1 LKPLRK
7 LIRLFLAGA
16 GVAALSLPAQA
27 APKPETK
34 PEAKPAAQT
43 AASKPAAGKP
53 AAKTPETRKPE
64 AKKPAPTSGQPVKQA
79 SAGARSVP
87 LPRARPDNVSLP
99 VATTP
104 AFAPAPVQMPP
115 AAFSPPARQAA
126 VTPPA
131 QPPVA
136 MPPSAPISA
145 ADLAA
150 VKQALDL
157 IRKGRISAASEIAR
171 STGDPAARK
180 LIEWAALRA
189 EDDDFIFERYA
200 AFIAGNP
207 GWPSLMQFRRKAE
220 AALWQNAAS
229 DAQVKQFFASQKPV
243 SAKGK
248 LALARVALSHGDRAH
263 AQQLVRDAWRND
275 SLSADMEK
283 RVLDAFG
290 PLLSAG
296 DHKARMD
303 RRLYSEDI
311 DEAMRAAQ
319 RLGASQ
325 VALAKARAAVVNKS
339 SNAKALLDA
348 VPADARN
355 DAAYLFT
362 MAQWLRRNDKIAE
375 AAQWMLKAP
384 NAPAAIHDPEEWW
397 TERRLLARKLL
408 DIGDPQTAFRI
419 SAAAA
424 IPEKE
429 HPRVEAL
436 FTTGWI
442 ALRFLNDPATA
453 MPYFARIAQAAE
465 HPASLARSY
474 YWQGR
479 AAEAQGKREDARR
492 FYEHGARYGT
502 AYYGQLARARLGAGE
517 IRLPPAPSGAHG
529 ARHDVVRA
537 IEILYAIDERDLV
550 ASAVADLADKATD
563 MHALAAVAALT
574 EKNQDARAMALLG
587 RTAIGRGL
595 PFEAYAYPIAGLPR
609 YNPVGPQVEPHIA
622 YAIARQE
629 SGFNPKAVSSANA
642 LGLMQVTPAAGKYI
656 AKKNGI
662 AFDQKRLL
670 NDPVYNVQMGAAE
683 LGDVIEAYR
692 GSYILAFVAYN
703 AGRGRVREW
712 TERYGDPR
720 DPKVDPV
727 DWVERIPFSET
738 RNYVQRVMENM
749 QIYRVRFGGSPK
761 LMIEADLRR
770 GMAAN

>member
-1 LKPLRK
+1 M
-7 LIRLFLAGA
+7 
-16 GVAALSLPAQA
+16 AARAF
-27 APKPETK
+27 APT
-34 PEAKPAAQT
+34 
-43 AASKPAAGKP
+43 
-53 AAKTPETRKPE
+53 
-64 AKKPAPTSGQPVKQA
+64 PAPTA
-79 SAGARSVP
+79 
-87 LPRARPDNVSLP
+87 
-99 VATTP
+99 
-104 AFAPAPVQMPP
+104 P
-115 AAFSPPARQAA
+115 AAFSTPPVRQAA
-126 VTPPA
+126 VTPPT
-131 QPPVA
+131 QSPLPVA
-136 MPPSAPISA
+136 AASTTSP

-150 VKQALDL
+150 VKQAIDL
-157 IRKGRISAASEIAR
+157 VRKGKNSAATDVIR
-171 STGDPAARK
+171 SVGDPVARK
-180 LIEWAALRA
+180 VIEWAVLRA
-189 EDDDFIFERYA
+189 EDDDFDFERYA
-200 AFIAGNP
+200 AFIANNP
-207 GWPSLMQFRRKAE
+207 GWPSLNQFRRKAE
-220 AALWQNAAS
+220 AALWQNGVS
-229 DAQVKQFFASQKPV
+229 DAHVRNFFASQKPV

-248 LALARVALSHGDRAH
+248 LALARTALAQGDRAQ
-263 AQQLVRDAWRND
+263 AQRLVRDAWRND

-283 RVLDAFG
+283 RTLDAFG
-290 PLLSAG
+290 ALLAAG

-303 RRLYSEDI
+303 RCLYSEDME
-311 DEAMRAAQ
+311 EAMRAAQ

-325 VALAKARAAVVNKS
+325 LALAKARGAVVKKS

-348 VPADARN
+348 VPADARD
-355 DAAYLFT
+355 DAAYIFT
-362 MAQWLRRNDKIAE
+362 MAQWLRRNDRIAE

-384 NAPAAIHDPEEWW
+384 NTAAAIHDPEEWW

-408 DIGDPQTAFRI
+408 DIGDPRTAFKV
-419 SAAAA
+419 AAHAA
-424 IPEKE
+424 MPDKE
-429 HPRVEAL
+429 HPRVEYL

-453 MPYFARIAQAAE
+453 MPYFARIAQDAE
-465 HPASLARSY
+465 HPASISRSY

-479 AAEAQGKREDARR
+479 TAEAQGRRDDARR
-492 FYEHGARYGT
+492 FYERGAQYPT
-502 AYYGQLARARLGAGE
+502 AYYGQLSRAKLGAGE
-517 IRLPPAPSGAHG
+517 MRMPPAPHPAANG
-529 ARHDVVRA
+529 ARLEITRA

-550 ASAVADLADKATD
+550 VSAVADLADKTTD
-563 MHALAAVAALT
+563 VAALAAVAALT
-574 EKNQDARAMALLG
+574 EKNKDPRAMVLLG
-587 RTAIGRGL
+587 RTAVGRGL

-629 SGFNPKAVSSANA
+629 SGFNPRAVSSANA

-662 AFDQKRLL
+662 AFDQRRLL

-703 AGRGRVREW
+703 AGRTRVREW
-712 TERYGDPR
+712 SERYGDPR

>member
-1 LKPLRK
+1 M
-7 LIRLFLAGA
+7 
-16 GVAALSLPAQA
+16 PA
-27 APKPETK
+27 T
-34 PEAKPAAQT
+34 PA
-43 AASKPAAGKP
+43 
-53 AAKTPETRKPE
+53 
-64 AKKPAPTSGQPVKQA
+64 
-79 SAGARSVP
+79 
-87 LPRARPDNVSLP
+87 
-99 VATTP
+99 VAT
-104 AFAPAPVQMPP
+104 
-115 AAFSPPARQAA
+115 SP
-126 VTPPA
+126 
-131 QPPVA
+131 
-136 MPPSAPISA
+136 

-150 VKQALDL
+150 VKQAIDL
-157 IRKGRISAASEIAR
+157 VRKGRNSAAGEIAR
-171 STGDPAARK
+171 SVGDPVARK
-180 LIEWAALRA
+180 LIDWVVLRA
-189 EDDDFIFERYA
+189 EDDDFNFERYA
-200 AFIAGNP
+200 AFIASNP
-207 GWPSLMQFRRKAE
+207 SWPSLMQFRRKAE

-229 DAQVKQFFASQKPV
+229 DAQVRHFFAAQKPV

-248 LALARVALSHGDRAH
+248 LALARAALNQGDRAH

-275 SLSADMEK
+275 SLSADMER

-303 RRLYSEDI
+303 RRLYAEDM

-319 RLGASQ
+319 RLGPSQ
-325 VALAKARAAVVNKS
+325 VALAKARGAVVNKS

-355 DAAYLFT
+355 DAAYIFT
-362 MAQWLRRNDKIAE
+362 MAQWLRRSDKIAE

-384 NAPAAIHDPEEWW
+384 SSATAIHDPEEWW

-408 DIGDPQTAFRI
+408 DIGEPQTAFRI
-419 SAAAA
+419 AAAA
-424 IPEKE
+424 ALPEKE
-429 HPRVEAL
+429 HPRVECL

-479 AAEAQGKREDARR
+479 TAEAQGKREEARR
-492 FYEHGARYGT
+492 FYEHGARYPT
-502 AYYGQLARARLGAGE
+502 AYYGQLARAKLGGGD
-517 IRLPPAPSGAHG
+517 IRLPPPPATHG
-529 ARHDVVRA
+529 ARPDIARA

-563 MHALAAVAALT
+563 THALAAVAALT

-595 PFEAYAYPIAGLPR
+595 PFEAYAYPVAGLPR

-770 GMAAN
+770 GMTAN

>member
-1 LKPLRK
+1 M
-7 LIRLFLAGA
+7 
-16 GVAALSLPAQA
+16 PA
-27 APKPETK
+27 T
-34 PEAKPAAQT
+34 PA
-43 AASKPAAGKP
+43 
-53 AAKTPETRKPE
+53 
-64 AKKPAPTSGQPVKQA
+64 
-79 SAGARSVP
+79 
-87 LPRARPDNVSLP
+87 
-99 VATTP
+99 VAT
-104 AFAPAPVQMPP
+104 
-115 AAFSPPARQAA
+115 SP
-126 VTPPA
+126 
-131 QPPVA
+131 
-136 MPPSAPISA
+136 

-150 VKQALDL
+150 VKQAIDL
-157 IRKGRISAASEIAR
+157 VRKGRNSAAGEIAR
-171 STGDPAARK
+171 SVGDPVARK
-180 LIEWAALRA
+180 LIDWVVLRA
-189 EDDDFIFERYA
+189 EDDDFNFERYA
-200 AFIAGNP
+200 AFIASNP
-207 GWPSLMQFRRKAE
+207 SWPSLMQFRRKAE

-229 DAQVKQFFASQKPV
+229 DAQVRHFFAAQKPV

-248 LALARVALSHGDRAH
+248 LALARAALNQGDRAH

-275 SLSADMEK
+275 SLSADMER

-303 RRLYSEDI
+303 RRLYAEDM

-319 RLGASQ
+319 RLGPSQ
-325 VALAKARAAVVNKS
+325 VALAKARGAVVNKS

-355 DAAYLFT
+355 DATYIFT
-362 MAQWLRRNDKIAE
+362 MAQWLRRSDKIAE

-384 NAPAAIHDPEEWW
+384 SSATAIHDPEEWW

-408 DIGDPQTAFRI
+408 DIGEPQTAFRI
-419 SAAAA
+419 AAAA
-424 IPEKE
+424 ALPEKE
-429 HPRVEAL
+429 HPRVECL

-479 AAEAQGKREDARR
+479 TAEAQGKREEARR
-492 FYEHGARYGT
+492 FYEHGARYPT
-502 AYYGQLARARLGAGE
+502 AYYGQLARAKLGGGD
-517 IRLPPAPSGAHG
+517 IRLPPPPATHG
-529 ARHDVVRA
+529 ARPDIARA

-563 MHALAAVAALT
+563 THALAAVAALT

-595 PFEAYAYPIAGLPR
+595 PFEAYAYPVAGLPR

-770 GMAAN
+770 GMTAN

>member
-1 LKPLRK
+1 M
-7 LIRLFLAGA
+7 
-16 GVAALSLPAQA
+16 
-27 APKPETK
+27 
-34 PEAKPAAQT
+34 AQT
-43 AASKPAAGKP
+43 
-53 AAKTPETRKPE
+53 TD
-64 AKKPAPTSGQPVKQA
+64 TSP
-79 SAGARSVP
+79 
-87 LPRARPDNVSLP
+87 
-99 VATTP
+99 
-104 AFAPAPVQMPP
+104 
-115 AAFSPPARQAA
+115 
-126 VTPPA
+126 
-131 QPPVA
+131 
-136 MPPSAPISA
+136 

-157 IRKGRISAASEIAR
+157 VRKGRNAAASELMR
-171 STGDPAARK
+171 SVGDPVARK
-180 LIEWAALRA
+180 LIDWAVLRA
-189 EDDDFIFERYA
+189 ETDDFIFERYA
-200 AFIAGNP
+200 AFIANNP
-207 GWPSLMQFRRKAE
+207 GWPSLVQFRRKAE
-220 AALWQNAAS
+220 AALWQNSAS
-229 DAQVKQFFASQKPV
+229 DAQIRSFFASQKPL

-248 LALARVALSHGDRAH
+248 LALARAALNQGDRNQ
-263 AQQLVRDAWRND
+263 AQHLVREAWRME
-275 SLSADMEK
+275 SFSADMEK
-283 RVLDAFG
+283 RTLDAFG
-290 PLLSAG
+290 ALLSAG

-303 RRLYSEDI
+303 RRLYAEDI
-311 DEAMRAAQ
+311 EEAMRSAQ
-319 RLGASQ
+319 RLGPSQ
-325 VALAKARAAVVNKS
+325 VAVAKARAAVVNKA

-355 DAAYLFT
+355 DAAYIFA

-384 NAPAAIHDPEEWW
+384 NTHAAIHDPEEWW

-419 SAAAA
+419 SSAAA

-429 HPRVEAL
+429 HPQVEAL
-436 FTTGWI
+436 FTSGWI
-442 ALRFLNDPATA
+442 ALRFLNDPAAA
-453 MPYFARIAQAAE
+453 MPYFARIARAAE

-479 AAEAQGKREDARR
+479 TAEAQGKRDEARR
-492 FYEHGARYGT
+492 FYEHGARYPT
-502 AYYGQLARARLGAGE
+502 AYYGQLARAKLGAGE
-517 IRLPPAPSGAHG
+517 LRVPPPPPMAAHAPRLE
-529 ARHDVVRA
+529 VVRA

-550 ASAVADLADKATD
+550 VSAVADLADKATD
-563 MHALAAVAALT
+563 MNALAAVAALT
-574 EKNQDARAMALLG
+574 EKHRDARAMVLLG
-587 RTAIGRGL
+587 RTAVGRGL

-629 SGFNPKAVSSANA
+629 SGFHPRAVSSANA

-761 LMIEADLRR
+761 LMIEADIRR

>member
-1 LKPLRK
+1 
-7 LIRLFLAGA
+7 
-16 GVAALSLPAQA
+16 V
-27 APKPETK
+27 
-34 PEAKPAAQT
+34 T
-43 AASKPAAGKP
+43 ASS
-53 AAKTPETRKPE
+53 T
-64 AKKPAPTSGQPVKQA
+64 TSQ
-79 SAGARSVP
+79 
-87 LPRARPDNVSLP
+87 
-99 VATTP
+99 
-104 AFAPAPVQMPP
+104 
-115 AAFSPPARQAA
+115 
-126 VTPPA
+126 
-131 QPPVA
+131 
-136 MPPSAPISA
+136 

-150 VKQALDL
+150 VKQAMDL
-157 IRKGRISAASEIAR
+157 VRKGKNSAASDVMRAV
-171 STGDPAARK
+171 SDPVARK
-180 LIEWAALRA
+180 LIDWAVLRA
-189 EDDDFIFERYA
+189 EDDDFNFDRYD
-200 AFIAGNP
+200 AFIAANP
-207 GWPSLMQFRRKAE
+207 GWPSITQFRRKAE

-229 DAQVKQFFASQKPV
+229 DPQIRAYFSAQKPV

-248 LALARVALSHGDRAH
+248 LAYARAALAQGDREL
-263 AQQLVRDAWRND
+263 AQRLVRDAWRND
-275 SLSADMEK
+275 SFSADMEK
-283 RVLDAFG
+283 RTLDAFG
-290 PLLSAG
+290 ALLSGG

-303 RRLYSEDI
+303 RRLYAEDM
-311 DEAMRAAQ
+311 DEATRAAQ

-325 VALAKARAAVVNKS
+325 VALAKARAAVVKKA

-355 DAAYLFT
+355 DAVYILT

-375 AAQWMLKAP
+375 AGQWMLKAP
-384 NAPAAIHDPEEWW
+384 TASAAILDPEEWW

-408 DIGDPQTAFRI
+408 DIGDPQTAFKVAA
-419 SAAAA
+419 SAAM
-424 IPEKE
+424 PNKE
-429 HPRVEAL
+429 HPRVEYL

-465 HPASLARSY
+465 HPASLARSH
-474 YWQGR
+474 YWQAR
-479 AAEAQGKREDARR
+479 TAEAAGRRDEARR
-492 FYEHGARYGT
+492 HYERGSQYPT
-502 AYYGQLARARLGAGE
+502 AYYGQLARAKLGAGE
-517 IRLPPAPSGAHG
+517 IRLPPPPAAHG
-529 ARHDVVRA
+529 ARLEIVRA
-537 IEILYAIDERDLV
+537 IEILYAIDERDLIV
-550 ASAVADLADKATD
+550 SAVADLADKTTD
-563 MHALAAVAALT
+563 IGALAMVAALT
-574 EKNQDARAMALLG
+574 EKNQDPRAMVLLG
-587 RTAIGRGL
+587 RTAVGRGL

-629 SGFNPKAVSSANA
+629 SGFNPRAISSANA

-738 RNYVQRVMENM
+738 RNYVQRVMENL
-749 QIYRVRFGGSPK
+749 QVYRVRFGGSTK
-761 LMIEADLRR
+761 VMIEADLRR

>member
-1 LKPLRK
+1 M
-7 LIRLFLAGA
+7 LIGRLIAATAL
-16 GVAALSLPAQA
+16 AALIVPVQA
-27 APKPETK
+27 APRPD
-34 PEAKPAAQT
+34 PRPDAKSAAASTPAARKS
-43 AASKPAAGKP
+43 APAIS
-53 AAKTPETRKPE
+53 E
-64 AKKPAPTSGQPVKQA
+64 AKKSDARKRPVTSAQPVKQI
-79 SAGARSVP
+79 SATTRSVP
-87 LPRARPDNVSLP
+87 LPRSRPETATLP

-104 AFAPAPVQMPP
+104 AFAPAPIQPPP
-115 AAFSPPARQAA
+115 AAFVQPNARQAA
-126 VTPPA
+126 VTPPMQSPIA
-131 QPPVA
+131 APPVA
-136 MPPSAPISA
+136 PVSAG
-145 ADLAA
+145 DLAA

-157 IRKGRISAASEIAR
+157 IRKRRNSAASDLAH
-171 STGDPAARK
+171 SVGDPAARR
-180 LIEWAALRA
+180 LIEWAVLRA
-189 EDDDFIFERYA
+189 EDDDFVFDRYA
-200 AFIAGNP
+200 SFIANNP

-220 AALWQNAAS
+220 AALWQNAAG
-229 DAQVKQFFASQKPV
+229 DAQVRDFFAAQHPV

-248 LALARVALSHGDRAH
+248 LALARAALNQGDRAL
-263 AQQLVRDAWRND
+263 AQRLVRDAWRND
-275 SLSADMEK
+275 SLSADME
-283 RVLDAFG
+283 RRILDAFG

-303 RRLYSEDI
+303 RRLYAEDM
-311 DEAMRAAQ
+311 DEATRAAQ
-319 RLGASQ
+319 RLGPAQ
-325 VALAKARAAVVNKS
+325 VALTKARGAVVSKS

-355 DAAYLFT
+355 DAAYIFT

-384 NAPAAIHDPEEWW
+384 NTLAAIHDPEEWW

-408 DIGDPQTAFRI
+408 DIGEPQTAFRI
-419 SAAAA
+419 AAAA
-424 IPEKE
+424 ALPEKE

-453 MPYFARIAQAAE
+453 MPYFARILPAAE
-465 HPASLARSY
+465 HPASVARAY

-479 AAEAQGKREDARR
+479 TAEALGRREEARR
-492 FYEHGARYGT
+492 FYEQGARYST
-502 AYYGQLARARLGAGE
+502 AYYGQLARARLGANE
-517 IRLPPAPSGAHG
+517 IRIPSRPTATAHA
-529 ARHDVVRA
+529 ARLDVVRA

-563 MHALAAVAALT
+563 MQALAAVAALT
-574 EKNQDARAMALLG
+574 EKNRDARAMALLG

-595 PFEAYAYPIAGLPR
+595 PFEAYAYPVAGLPR

-656 AKKNGI
+656 ARKNGI
-662 AFDQKRLL
+662 AFDQRRLL

-703 AGRGRVREW
+703 AGRGRVRDW
-712 TERYGDPR
+712 VERYGDPR

-761 LMIEADLRR
+761 LLIEADLRR
-770 GMAAN
+770 GMTAN